1 MKMNVV
7 VRHVAALTALGAIAF
22 VGCDRRDEAVPYA
35 QLGDDAVLVSVDGVS
50 YTKGDFERDL
60 AVRMDLLKLSLNTF
74 SDAQL
79 KAQRT
84 QFRDQAID
92 QFVSRELLLGEAKRR
107 RVELTNEDMLAY
119 QENFSRG
126 LSAKVS
132 VGFGA
137 VEGALGGRV
146 TAFRASLRKDALSQK
161 VSALIRREAA
171 ATAAPS
177 DEEVARTLRE
187 AEASNRAFAVTNR
200 ATYALA
206 TNAWKSIVAG
216 NDFAT
221 VGKKLRE
228 MNRHV
233 AYLPGCGAR
242 DPAVTGLAE
251 GEMSPPLEAEGGVAI
266 YRANAKPGARN
277 RYSCIYFALAPIY
290 VIESPDEARKTIF
303 RANVDAAHSAKLDE
317 LRRKADIRYPYGKN
331 PFHD

>member
-1 MKMNVV
+1 MKIVPFLSV
-7 VRHVAALTALGAIAF
+7 SALCALL
-22 VGCDRRDEAVPYA
+22 GCGPGESSVPYA
-35 QLGDDAVLVSVDGVS
+35 QLGGDAVLVSVDGVS

-60 AVRMDLLKLSLNTF
+60 SVRLKLDEMSCER
-74 SDAQL
+74 
-79 KAQRT
+79 RT
-84 QFRDQAID
+84 DSERADLAGRFRAETLG
-92 QFVSRELLLGEAKRR
+92 QFVARELLLGEAKRR
-107 RVELTNEDMLAY
+107 GVSLSKDELEAFRERFANALSKRVRVTSAALAD
-119 QENFSRG
+119 
-126 LSAKVS
+126 V
-132 VGFGA
+132 
-137 VEGALGGRV
+137 LGRDA
-146 TAFRASLRKDALSQK
+146 TAFRASQAKDALSQK

-171 ATAAPS
+171 ATAVPS
-177 DEEVARTLRE
+177 DGEVARTLRE

-216 NDFAT
+216 NGFET
-221 VGKKLRE
+221 VGRKLHE

-242 DPAVTGLAE
+242 DPSVTGLAE
-251 GEMSPPLEAEGGVAI
+251 GEMTPPLEAEGGVAI

-317 LRRKADIRYPYGKN
+317 LRRKADIRYPHGKN